1 MPKQFRYIFNKW
13 EDELL
18 NIAHEAIEC
27 AIASAY
33 MSQEGVDF
41 LEKVAKRLAELSIYD
56 TKTIIKVILSDRFAP
71 TKKEQW
77 QILDAIYSLPGV
89 EARIYGGKEFQH
101 RKNFVF
107 KTKNEIKVL
116 VGSINVT
123 SAGLFKNL
131 EIATLSVHDEEDLEA
146 KRIIL
151 EFETMWKKS
160 LSIKK
165 YLEAKDMVNIDPKF
179 KIGDNVKYVTT
190 GQIGTI
196 NKVIEQTRSYSYKV
210 MLEGRVRTIPER
222 FLEPYIDIEENLVD
236 EFLQGICG
244 NYHNYKIFQTW
255 FRLTRPLE
263 SNIYSYLSSKTIFNP
278 HQFKPLLRFLSSAS
292 DERLF
297 IADEVGIG
305 KTIETGIIL
314 CEVIARGRLD
324 NRTPILVVCP
334 NSLGPKWVKEMKERF
349 RLDFHFHD
357 GKTLKYVL
365 GATLQDGVFPPRY
378 NFSIVSLQLLRMEDN
393 LNLLKE
399 LDTKRELPL
408 FGMVIVDEAHH
419 MRNTGTDS
427 NELGNVLTG
436 MTEMMLMLSAT
447 PLNLR
452 NEDLFNQMHI
462 LNPALFPD
470 WRTFDAL
477 HSPVVIFNQIR
488 RHISSNTPDSKK
500 EINSKLAELKIVP
513 LGNVILSHPGVKDFI
528 KRLENPAPF
537 TVEEIIRY
545 ESLFV
550 SLNPLYSSFTR
561 TRKREAIEHQV
572 QREALEVPITLS
584 LREMKFHN
592 DVIATIERYY
602 LSRGGDPRAIGFV
615 TNTHRRMVSSCI
627 PAMRDYLEW
636 CVNENRIEIVDETS
650 PETEDDSEAK
660 FVELEP
666 ELRKEFE
673 RLLDESKVLE
683 DRDSKYECLKEIIK
697 KIIANP
703 VTPQVMVFSFFIRTL
718 EYLKRRLELD
728 GISVGIIHG
737 KIPVRGNGKEPDRY
751 DIMDAFERGKYQVLL
766 SSEVGGEGLDFQY
779 CHAIVNYDL
788 PYNPMRVEQRIGRI
802 DRFGQQADKVIVG
815 NLFIKDTVDEEIY
828 DRLYRRIRL
837 VEDGVGALEPILG
850 TEIADLQNMIITG
863 QLTEE
868 QKEERT
874 RRVQQSIEAAR
885 QQMEEFEKHRAELL
899 SDDYLSKPITKLTK
913 NNFIYPSDAIQL
925 TREFLFD
932 MDRCQFTETGEGL
945 GELVVS
951 DKVVQ
956 LLGEFLK
963 KPKNETGYRELQSL
977 LTSNRPIKV
986 VFDGSIANDN
996 PDHLFLSPTGF
1007 WTRFITNYLEEEH
1020 KIRRVFSLGAVSF
1033 EIGLPSGKYI
1043 VFLFEVRIEGIRTEI
1058 EFQGVPIDINKQSI
1072 VVRINF
1078 ENLPRI
1084 LGTKN
1089 CFWIETTLEEIDL
1102 NPLLDIAREYLAV
1115 VLEERRVKVAEENR
1129 YKIESRIAALKRSS
1143 EARVK
1148 NMEEQLERHIQ
1159 KRKSEGVEPSEKYI
1173 RLTKARIDME
1183 KSRLESKIEELKKQK
1198 DVSIDYNLEGIVYL
1212 EVGE

>member
-1 MPKQFRYIFNKW
+1 MCPQNKQKLGLVSNHMPKRFRYIFDKW

-33 MSQEGVDF
+33 MSQDGVDF
-41 LEKVAKRLAELSIYD
+41 LEKVAKRLVKLSTNG

-77 QILDAIYSLPGV
+77 QILDAISNLPGV
-89 EARIYGGKEFQH
+89 EARIYGGEESQH
-101 RKNFVF
+101 RKNFIF
-107 KTKNEIKVL
+107 KTKNEIRVL

-123 SAGLFKNL
+123 SAGFFKNL

-151 EFETMWKKS
+151 EFEIMWKKS

-165 YLEAKDMVNIDPKF
+165 YLEAEDMVVNADPKF
-179 KIGDNVKYVTT
+179 KVGDNVKYVTT

-222 FLEPYIDIEENLVD
+222 FLEPYIDVEENLVD
-236 EFLQGICG
+236 EFLQGVCG
-244 NYHNYKIFQTW
+244 NYHDYKIFQTW

-263 SNIYSYLSSKTIFNP
+263 SNLYSYLSSKTIFNP
-278 HQFKPLLRFLSSAS
+278 HQFKPLLRFLSPAS

-297 IADEVGIG
+297 IADEVGVG

-314 CEVIARGRLD
+314 SELLARGRLD
-324 NRTPILVVCP
+324 NRTPILVICP
-334 NSLGPKWVKEMKERF
+334 NSLGPKWAKEMKERF

-357 GKTLKYVL
+357 GRTLKYVL
-365 GATLQDGVFPPRY
+365 GATLQDGIFPPRY

-419 MRNTGTDS
+419 MRNTNTDS
-427 NELGNVLTG
+427 NELGKVLSG

-452 NEDLFNQMHI
+452 NEDLFNQMQI

-477 HSPVVIFNQIR
+477 YSPVVILNQIR
-488 RHISSNTPDSKK
+488 RHISSNTHDSKK
-500 EINSKLAELKIVP
+500 EIHSKLDELKRVP
-513 LGNVILSHPGVKDFI
+513 LGNVILSHPGVKEFI
-528 KRLENPAPF
+528 KRLENPVSF
-537 TVEEIIRY
+537 TVEEIIKY
-545 ESLFV
+545 ERLFV

-584 LREMKFHN
+584 HREMKFHN
-592 DVIATIERYY
+592 DFIDTIERYY
-602 LSRGGDPRAIGFV
+602 LSRGGDPRAMGFV

-636 CVNENRIEIVDETS
+636 CISENRLQMVDEGS
-650 PETEDDSEAK
+650 LESEDDSEAK
-660 FVELEP
+660 YIELDP
-666 ELRKEFE
+666 ELRTEFI
-673 RLLDESKVLE
+673 RLLKEAKATE
-683 DRDSKYECLKEIIK
+683 EIDSKYDSFKKIIE

-703 VTPQVMVFSFFIRTL
+703 ETPQVMVFSFFIRTL
-718 EYLKRRLELD
+718 EYLKRRLVSD

-751 DIMDAFERGKYQVLL
+751 DIMDAFERGEYQVLL
-766 SSEVGGEGLDFQY
+766 SSDVGGEGLDFQY

-802 DRFGQQADKVIVG
+802 DRFGQQADKIIVG
-815 NLFIKDTVDEEIY
+815 NLFIRNTVDEEIY

-874 RRVQQSIEAAR
+874 RRLQQSIEAAR

-899 SDDYLSKPITKLTK
+899 RVPSQAVCKFK
-913 NNFIYPSDAIQL
+913 NP
-925 TREFLFD
+925 
-932 MDRCQFTETGEGL
+932 
-945 GELVVS
+945 
-951 DKVVQ
+951 
-956 LLGEFLK
+956 
-963 KPKNETGYRELQSL
+963 
-977 LTSNRPIKV
+977 
-986 VFDGSIANDN
+986 
-996 PDHLFLSPTGF
+996 
-1007 WTRFITNYLEEEH
+1007 
-1020 KIRRVFSLGAVSF
+1020 
-1033 EIGLPSGKYI
+1033 
-1043 VFLFEVRIEGIRTEI
+1043 
-1058 EFQGVPIDINKQSI
+1058 
-1072 VVRINF
+1072 
-1078 ENLPRI
+1078 
-1084 LGTKN
+1084 
-1089 CFWIETTLEEIDL
+1089 
-1102 NPLLDIAREYLAV
+1102 
-1115 VLEERRVKVAEENR
+1115 
-1129 YKIESRIAALKRSS
+1129 
-1143 EARVK
+1143 
-1148 NMEEQLERHIQ
+1148 
-1159 KRKSEGVEPSEKYI
+1159 
-1173 RLTKARIDME
+1173 
-1183 KSRLESKIEELKKQK
+1183 
-1198 DVSIDYNLEGIVYL
+1198 
-1212 EVGE
+1212 